1 MGKLKEGKGD
11 GFIVGGVVGRCVG
24 KLVGKLVGDLVLGLS
39 RQDTEATFT

>member
-1 MGKLKEGKGD
+1 MGKLKEGRGD
-11 GFIVGGVVGRCVG
+11 GFIVGEVVGRWVG